1 MTSLPPPGRTTKRR
15 KFRPREQNVCKD
27 TEVCRILG
35 GGREGGRRAQSEQSL
50 AALGQE
56 TSQRGGSGEPHPQGG
71 LGACGQQGPGSSEWR
86 AQPGGEE
93 APSGAS
99 GAASLPFIR
108 HCEHIPLSVHFLIS
122 YLFVCLL
129 IVCCWNKIHSTFKG
143 PASVKKSGSL
153 LRHKQ
158 GTKPDPGAP
167 RTGHGRSSQKLR
179 LLAWALGLS

>member
-1 MTSLPPPGRTTKRR
+1 M
-15 KFRPREQNVCKD
+15 CKD